1 MQTLRQTVLTAL
13 REKILRREL
22 RPGDRLVERELAAEL
37 GVSRTPVRECLL
49 VLQME
54 GLADTAPGL
63 GVVVRDIAGGEVRE
77 ALAVRGALDALAA
90 REACEQRREEDLVLL
105 EAALRLHELA
115 LRDLDLDHVAEADR
129 EFHARV
135 YAAAH
140 NDTLAGVRSR
150 FALYESFYFHGDV
163 YRFTPPALARSLSR
177 HREIL
182 AAIAARDA
190 ETAQRAT
197 QLHIQEAVALVRDTP
212 EGTGERPR
220 AVRGSTKSYAGAKV

>member
-1 MQTLRQTVLTAL
+1 VQTLRESVLTAL
-13 REKILRREL
+13 RERILRREL

-63 GVVVRDIAGGEVRE
+63 GVVVRDIASGEVRE

-115 LRDLDLDHVAEADR
+115 LRELDLDHIAHADR
-129 EFHARV
+129 EFHARI

-140 NDTLAGVRSR
+140 NGTLAGVRSR
-150 FALYESFYFHGDV
+150 FALYETFYFHGDV

-177 HREIL
+177 HRQIL
-182 AAIAARDA
+182 SAIGARDA
-190 ETAQRAT
+190 QAAERAT
-197 QLHIQEAVALVRDTP
+197 SLHIQEAVALVRDTR
-212 EGTGERPR
+212 E
-220 AVRGSTKSYAGAKV
+220 GSTEQSATTSRTARSYAGAGR